1 LDGWNAAEAASVIE
15 STVDRFVL
23 EMMLS
28 QVRLRTCQALS
39 RTHKHD
45 AESTCFLTWVP
56 DTWTL
61 GALRS
66 EMKRAKQDPGDIR
79 RIVYPGQGL
88 SPAEL
93 KDLRIQ
99 VEAFHSET
107 TLLSFDEYLTQPHA
121 PSHA

>member
-1 LDGWNAAEAASVIE
+1 
-15 STVDRFVL
+15 
-23 EMMLS
+23 
-28 QVRLRTCQALS
+28 
-39 RTHKHD
+39 
-45 AESTCFLTWVP
+45 
-56 DTWTL
+56 
-61 GALRS
+61 
-66 EMKRAKQDPGDIR
+66 MKRAKQDPGDIR

-107 TLLSFDEYLTQPHA
+107 TLLSFDEYLTQPHE